1 MQSDSAFSDAVKPP
15 GGDVTAVVEIGT
27 ALRDPRDC
35 VTAEMWDREV
45 RLIMRDHDMDREL
58 AERTF
63 GQVVAYL
70 VTSAEN
76 PDRPMGPTPEV
87 DKGVHSFVLDTPR
100 YIDFCQRHAG
110 QYLHHVPHLP
120 EERAGQP
127 MVLHQTIQA
136 IRTAGFRVDDELWGA
151 QAGDC
156 HQCYACCSES
166 PKKK

>member
-1 MQSDSAFSDAVKPP
+1 M
-15 GGDVTAVVEIGT
+15 TAVVEIGV

-35 VTAEMWDREV
+35 VTAEVWHREV
-45 RLIMRDHDMDREL
+45 RLIMRDHDMDWEL

-76 PDRPMGPTPEV
+76 PETPMGPTPEV

-100 YIDFCQRHAG
+100 YWDFCVEHAG
-110 QYLHHVPHLP
+110 RYLHHVPHLP

-127 MVLHQTIQA
+127 KVLHGTIQA
-136 IRTAGFRVDDELWGA
+136 IRAAGFRVDDELWGA

-156 HQCYACCSES
+156 HQCHACCADS
-166 PKKK
+166 PKRK